1 MLFTT
6 AEVLLFLTVARFLWF
21 LGFLWL
27 FFFFFFLLHV
37 FLFSP
42 WILSLSKETAGA
54 FMLQLSAGPSGAF
67 QMERVSVG
75 PGFSSSVHMQTGRIR
90 RRREE
95 GGSLRRML
103 GARSEGLCI
112 HPISVKKV
120 ETKRGQQEAVE
131 IGHVSDILANV
142 INSGKARNLR

>member
-21 LGFLWL
+21 LVFLWL
-27 FFFFFFLLHV
+27 FFFFFLLHV

-42 WILSLSKETAGA
+42 WILSLSKEKAGA

-67 QMERVSVG
+67 QMERVSIG
-75 PGFSSSVHMQTGRIR
+75 PGFSSSVHIQTGR

-131 IGHVSDILANV
+131 IGHVSDILASV
-142 INSGKARNLR
+142 INSSKARNLQ